1 LNVDLKKREQIMKT
15 RFLGQT
21 GVRVSEL
28 CFGAMTFGGKGYWA
42 NIGQV
47 GQKEADDLVNI
58 AIDGGINFFDTADVY
73 SEGMSELLLGK
84 ALGTRR
90 NSVVLATKVRG
101 RTGSGPNDVGLSRRH
116 IIDSCNASL
125 KRLGTDYIDLYQVHS
140 FDPRTPLEE
149 TLRTLDDLVREG
161 KVRYVGASNFA
172 GWQLMKALA
181 ISDTQH
187 LERFITL
194 QAFYSLIARD
204 LENEL
209 VPLSLDQHLGILPW
223 SPLGGGFLTGKYR
236 RGKPRPEGVRRSNPT
251 AQFLQFDEEKGFDI
265 VDELEKTARKY
276 GATIT
281 QAALN
286 YLLRKPGVTSVIV
299 GARNKEQLTD
309 NLKTVD
315 WEIAAEEVARLDTLS
330 TPPRVYPYWMLERM
344 SQDR

>member
-1 LNVDLKKREQIMKT
+1 MKT
-15 RFLGQT
+15 RFLGNT

-28 CFGAMTFGGKGYWA
+28 CFGAMTFGGKDYWA

-236 RGKPRPEGVRRSNPT
+236 RGKPRPEGARRSNPT
-251 AQFLQFDEEKGFDI
+251 AQFLQFDEGKGFDI

>member
-1 LNVDLKKREQIMKT
+1 MKT
-15 RFLGQT
+15 RFLGNT
-21 GVRVSEL
+21 GVRVYEL

-84 ALGTRR
+84 ALGTKR

-116 IIDSCNASL
+116 IIDSCNTSL

-236 RGKPRPEGVRRSNPT
+236 RGKPRPEGARRSNPT
-251 AQFLQFDEEKGFDI
+251 AQFLQFDEGKGFDI

-315 WEIAAEEVARLDTLS
+315 WEIAAEEVARLDTLT

>member
-1 LNVDLKKREQIMKT
+1 MKT
-15 RFLGQT
+15 RFLGNT

-28 CFGAMTFGGKGYWA
+28 CFGAMTFGGKDYWA

-236 RGKPRPEGVRRSNPT
+236 RGKPRPEGARRSNPT

>member
-1 LNVDLKKREQIMKT
+1 MKT
-15 RFLGQT
+15 RFLGDT

-28 CFGAMTFGGKGYWA
+28 CFGAMTFGGKDYWA

-236 RGKPRPEGVRRSNPT
+236 RGKPRPEGARRSNPT

>member
-1 LNVDLKKREQIMKT
+1 MKT
-15 RFLGQT
+15 RFLGNT

-42 NIGQV
+42 NIGLV

-116 IIDSCNASL
+116 IIDSCNTSL

-223 SPLGGGFLTGKYR
+223 SPLGGGFLTVKYR
-236 RGKPRPEGVRRSNPT
+236 RGKPRPEGARRSNPT
-251 AQFLQFDEEKGFDI
+251 AQFLQFDEGKGFDI